1 MIASASASGL
11 RPQVAERPRVWGLT
25 PLDWRP
31 AARKLWG
38 LTPIIGAVALT
49 VGCAYSDAVT
59 NAYATKAE
67 AEQAGA
73 VERGWV
79 PRGLPQSTRDLRE
92 AHSTEGKRV
101 WGLFSFTPDDGDA
114 LRAVVQPDELSAG
127 GLRPEVPARIEWWPV
142 LLRAT
147 LDAEH
152 VKAAGLQVYR
162 SRSGGLIFVIN
173 WKQGRAYYW
182 NE

>member
-1 MIASASASGL
+1 MTASAGIHSIGG
-11 RPQVAERPRVWGLT
+11 QT
-25 PLDWRP
+25 PLVLRRS
-31 AARKLWG
+31 AKKLWG

-67 AEQAGA
+67 AEQSGA

-79 PRGLPQSTRDLRE
+79 PRGLPASARDLRE
-92 AHSTEGKRV
+92 AHSDEGKRV
-101 WGLFSFTPDDGDA
+101 WGLFSFAPEDGDA
-114 LRAVVQPDELSAG
+114 LRVVVQAEEVSAS
-127 GLRPEVPARIEWWPV
+127 GLRPDVPARIEWWPV
-142 LLRAT
+142 LLRST
-147 LDAEH
+147 LDAEQI
-152 VKAAGLQVYR
+152 KAAGLQAYR
-162 SRSGGLIFVIN
+162 ARSGGLVFVIN

>member
-1 MIASASASGL
+1 M
-11 RPQVAERPRVWGLT
+11 PRST
-25 PLDWRP
+25 
-31 AARKLWG
+31 RKLWG
-38 LTPIIGAVALT
+38 LTPIIGAVALI

-59 NAYATKAE
+59 NAYATTAE

-79 PRGLPQSTRDLRE
+79 PRGLPQSARDLRE
-92 AHSTEGKRV
+92 AHSTGGKRV
-101 WGLFSFTPDDGDA
+101 WGLFSFEPDDADA
-114 LRAVVQPDELSAG
+114 LRAVVQPEELSAG
-127 GLRPEVPARIEWWPV
+127 GLSPGVPARIEWWPV
-142 LLRAT
+142 LLRST
-147 LDAEH
+147 LDAEQ

-162 SRSGGLIFVIN
+162 SRSGGLVFVIN

>member
-1 MIASASASGL
+1 MISPPSGVRAQSAP
-11 RPQVAERPRVWGLT
+11 RPCIWGQT
-25 PLDWRP
+25 PLDWVRS
-31 AARKLWG
+31 ARGLWG

-79 PRGLPQSTRDLRE
+79 PRGLPQSARDLRE

-101 WGLFSFTPDDGDA
+101 WGLFNFAPDDADA
-114 LRAVVQPDELSAG
+114 LRAAVQPVELATG
-127 GLRPEVPARIEWWPV
+127 GLRPGVPARIEWWPV
-142 LLRAT
+142 LLRST
-147 LDAEH
+147 LDAEQ
-152 VKAAGLQVYR
+152 VKAAGLHAYR
-162 SRSGGLIFVIN
+162 ARSGGLVFVIN
-173 WKQGRAYYW
+173 WKQGREYYW